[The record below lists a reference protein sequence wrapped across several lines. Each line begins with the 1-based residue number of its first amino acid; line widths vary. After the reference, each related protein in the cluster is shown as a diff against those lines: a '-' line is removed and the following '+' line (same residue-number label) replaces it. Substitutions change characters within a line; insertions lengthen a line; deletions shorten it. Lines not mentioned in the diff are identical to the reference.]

1 MASLRAHLDSQ
12 EQNQETDNVQKPHT
26 LIYYHLI
33 DNHIWGAYLIL
44 SFNFILFSCEFKFL
58 YDCLN
63 SISFLKGIIAEINAK
78 LKEAETFLA
87 NKKIMVIIK

>member
-1 MASLRAHLDSQ
+1 M
-12 EQNQETDNVQKPHT
+12 
-26 LIYYHLI
+26 
-33 DNHIWGAYLIL
+33 IL

-78 LKEAETFLA
+78 LKEGEAFFS